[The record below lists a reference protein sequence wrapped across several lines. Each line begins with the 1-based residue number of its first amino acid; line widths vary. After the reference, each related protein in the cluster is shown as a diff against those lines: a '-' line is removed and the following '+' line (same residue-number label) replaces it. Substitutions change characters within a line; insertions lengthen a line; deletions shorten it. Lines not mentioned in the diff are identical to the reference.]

1 MFMQSKHSVICYFLH
16 DHFGILMR
24 GDDDGS
30 VSMLGGYY
38 HWHGKLLGLMQYRE
52 HSQSENSIFHF

>member
-38 HWHGKLLGLMQYRE
+38 H
-52 HSQSENSIFHF
+52 